1 MPSYGFHAS
10 LPEGD
15 KSIEELNAA
24 FPSLGALQ
32 IFASNPKSF
41 ALCNWSDAKCS
52 KIKTAL
58 LKYEIKLFIH
68 APYIINPSAWS
79 PTDPSTSSRQIALL
93 KSLLTCGERMGAKGI
108 VIHVG
113 KALRLGEEEGIHRME
128 MFCKEVLS
136 SSTADCKLLIETC
149 AGQGTEVAK
158 NLKTFGT
165 FCKKL
170 VHLYGKKKVGV
181 VIDTCHIFAAGYDL
195 AKHPMEILKEIEESI
210 GWDIVTLIH
219 LNDSETAVGSGVDRH
234 AMIGAGKIGKEP
246 LQRFVSDVFKHHPR
260 VAVVLET
267 PVMIG
272 SREAEMAWLHSL
284 V

>member
-15 KSIEELNAA
+15 KSIETYATH
-24 FPSLGALQ
+24 FPTLGALQ

-93 KSLLTCGERMGAKGI
+93 KSLLTCGEQMGAKGV

-113 KALRLGEEEGIHRME
+113 KALKLGEEEGIHRME

-136 SSTADCKLLIETC
+136 TSTADCKLLIETC

-170 VHLYGKKKVGV
+170 VRLYGRSRVGV

-195 AKHPMEILKEIEESI
+195 AKHTSEVLKEIDESI
-210 GWDIVTLIH
+210 GWDIIKLIH

-234 AMIGAGKIGKEP
+234 AMIGDGKIGIESLTKFMSE
-246 LQRFVSDVFKHHPR
+246 VFKYHPR

-267 PVMIG
+267 PVKAG
-272 SREAEMAWLHSL
+272 SRELEMSWLTTL

>member
-1 MPSYGFHAS
+1 
-10 LPEGD
+10 
-15 KSIEELNAA
+15 
-24 FPSLGALQ
+24 
-32 IFASNPKSF
+32 
-41 ALCNWSDAKCS
+41 
-52 KIKTAL
+52 
-58 LKYEIKLFIH
+58 
-68 APYIINPSAWS
+68 
-79 PTDPSTSSRQIALL
+79 
-93 KSLLTCGERMGAKGI
+93 MGAKGV

-113 KALRLGEEEGIHRME
+113 KALKLGEEEGIYRME

-210 GWDIVTLIH
+210 GWDIITLIH

-234 AMIGAGKIGKEP
+234 AIIGAGKIGKEP
-246 LQRFVSDVFKHHPR
+246 LTRLVSDVFKHHPR

-267 PVMIG
+267 PVAIG
-272 SREAEMAWLHSL
+272 TREAEMAWLHSL

>member
-1 MPSYGFHAS
+1 MPSYGFHAA
-10 LPEGD
+10 LPDAD
-15 KSIEELNAA
+15 KSIDELAAA
-24 FPSLGALQ
+24 FPTLGALQ

-52 KIKTAL
+52 KIKAAL
-58 LKYEIKLFIH
+58 LKHTIKLFIH

-93 KSLLTCGERMGAKGI
+93 KSLLTCGERMGAKGV

-113 KALRLGEEEGIHRME
+113 KALRLGEEEGLHRME

-136 SSTADCKLLIETC
+136 TSTADCRLLIETC

-158 NLKTFGT
+158 NLRTLGT
-165 FCKKL
+165 FCKRL
-170 VHLYGKKKVGV
+170 VRLYGATRVGV
-181 VIDTCHIFAAGYDL
+181 VVDTCHIFAAGYDL
-195 AKHPMEILKEIEESI
+195 SKHPMEILREMEEAI
-210 GWDIVTLIH
+210 GWDIIKLIH

-234 AMIGAGKIGKEP
+234 AMIGAGKIGKES
-246 LQRFVSDVFKHHPR
+246 LTRFVTEVFRHHPR
-260 VAVVLET
+260 IAVVLET
-267 PVMIG
+267 PVAAG
-272 SREAEMAWLHSL
+272 SREAEMAWLTSL

>member
-10 LPEGD
+10 LPDGD
-15 KSIEELNAA
+15 KTIDTYMSY
-24 FPSLGALQ
+24 FPHLGALQ

-93 KSLLTCGERMGAKGI
+93 KSLLTCGEKMGAKGV

-113 KALRLGEEEGIHRME
+113 KALKLGEEEGIYRME

-195 AKHPMEILKEIEESI
+195 AKHPMEILETIEESI
-210 GWDIVTLIH
+210 GWDIITLIH

-267 PVMIG
+267 PVAIG
-272 SREAEMAWLHSL
+272 TREAEMEWLHSL

>member
-10 LPEGD
+10 LPDGET
-15 KSIEELNAA
+15 SIEELATH
-24 FPSLGALQ
+24 FPTLGALQ

-41 ALCNWSDAKCS
+41 ALCNWSDSKCS
-52 KIKTAL
+52 KIKSAL
-58 LKYEIKLFIH
+58 VKNTIKLFIH

-79 PTDPSTSSRQIALL
+79 PIDPSTSSRQIALL
-93 KSLLTCGERMGAKGI
+93 KSLLTCGEKMGAKGV

-136 SSTADCKLLIETC
+136 TSTADCRLLIETC

-158 NLKTFGT
+158 HLNTFGT

-170 VHLYGKKKVGV
+170 VRLYGRSRVGV
-181 VIDTCHIFAAGYDL
+181 VVDTCHIFAAGYDL
-195 AKHPMEILKEIEESI
+195 AKHTSDVLKKIDEAI
-210 GWDIVTLIH
+210 GWDIIKLIH

-234 AMIGAGKIGKEP
+234 AMIGEGKIGKAP
-246 LQRFVSDVFKHHPR
+246 LQQFVTEVFRHHPR

-267 PVMIG
+267 PVAAG